1 MQYVVGM
8 PRVFRFG
15 RINGDAP
22 LLIGKA
28 LQSKAVPQ
36 RPHKQPSSEQRL
48 EPQFMCVFDPCASMD
63 DIGDDRRPLSVAQQA
78 GCILAKNAHARH
90 DVDFD
95 FDAICGGRPCKLAV
109 RCKNWVMRLS
119 TLRYTSSSVAECTSY
134 RWTRRFANISIE
146 RATSHPQGYHGAL
159 IRLRRLETYWIER
172 KVVGKP
178 WEACGVTLV
187 PILPGDGI
195 HEADERS

>member
-1 MQYVVGM
+1 VVLATEFTISAVEDRRCHAREPDGSNQSTVLASCTAVMQYVVGDQ
-8 PRVFRFG
+8 RVFRFG
-15 RINGDAP
+15 SIHGDGP
-22 LLIGKA
+22 FLIGKD

-95 FDAICGGRPCKLAV
+95 FDAICGGRSCKLA
-109 RCKNWVMRLS
+109 MRTQQLS
-119 TLRYTSSSVAECTSY
+119 HVTVDI
-134 RWTRRFANISIE
+134 TR
-146 RATSHPQGYHGAL
+146 H
-159 IRLRRLETYWIER
+159 
-172 KVVGKP
+172 VVKC
-178 WEACGVTLV
+178 A
-187 PILPGDGI
+187 
-195 HEADERS
+195 